1 MALEFSLTIG
11 VIVVAGLAL
20 ALVSAAG
27 AALER
32 SKAARI
38 HALAERGD
46 SRAAAIAARVE
57 QPADLLGPLTASRIL
72 WATVVVAVMAFVGAR
87 WFEGTGPVIGF
98 GLLGGVLVAL
108 IEMTVG
114 ALATRGPETSALRLA
129 WAVRVNHW
137 LFLLPARLFSLP
149 ARLIARSLEAVTPD
163 QEFDIVSLV
172 EREQASGGVEEQ
184 ESRMIRGVF
193 RLEDKSAR
201 EIMVP
206 RLDII
211 AAGITESLD
220 EIARIIYGR
229 GYSRIPIYRENI
241 DDIVG
246 IVTAKDVL
254 RAISNGASKRLED
267 LVRAPFFVP
276 ESKRLDELL
285 AEMRAS
291 RNHIGIVIDE
301 YGGTAGLVT
310 IEDLLEEIV
319 GEIRDEFDVAEP
331 EIVRV
336 SDDEVILSASA
347 PTSILKELFDRDA
360 ESEEYDTVGGF
371 LIHELGRLPAVG
383 DEIQTGNLRLRV
395 LSMAARRIKRLRIER
410 TGDEIDAAVS

>member
-1 MALEFSLTIG
+1 MAFELASVIAIM
-11 VIVVAGLAL
+11 VIVGLAL
-20 ALVSAAG
+20 AVVSAAG
-27 AALER
+27 TALER

-38 HALAERGD
+38 HALAGRGD
-46 SRAAAIAARVE
+46 RRAAAIASMVE
-57 QPADLLGPLTASRIL
+57 QPNNLLGPLTTSRVL
-72 WATVVVAVMAFVGAR
+72 WATLLIAMMAFVGAR
-87 WFEGTGPVIGF
+87 WSGGTDAVIGF
-98 GLLGGVLVAL
+98 GVIGGVLVAI

-114 ALATRGPETSALRLA
+114 HLATRGPETSALRLA
-129 WAVRVNHW
+129 WVVRVNHW
-137 LFLLPARLFSLP
+137 LFFLPSKLFSLP
-149 ARLIARSLEAVTPD
+149 ARLIAQSLEAVTPD
-163 QEFDIVSLV
+163 QDFDIVSLV

-193 RLEDKSAR
+193 TLEDKTAR

-206 RLDII
+206 RLDIV
-211 AAGITESLD
+211 AANMSQNLE
-220 EIARIIYGR
+220 EISRIIYGR
-229 GYSRIPIYRENI
+229 GYSRIPIYRENM

-254 RAISNGASKRLED
+254 KAISNGASKRIED
-267 LVRAPFFVP
+267 LTRPPLFVP
-276 ESKRLDELL
+276 ESKRLAELL

-336 SDDEVILSASA
+336 SDDEVILNASA
-347 PTSILKELFDRDA
+347 PTSVLQELFERDA

-383 DEIQTGNLRLRV
+383 DEVQSGNLRLRV

-410 TGDEIDAAVS
+410 KKKEELDAAG